1 MPIPDFQT
9 LMLPVLR
16 LAGDRAEHPISE
28 LRERIARDLKLTP
41 DELTEKL
48 KNGTGLFANRL
59 TWAFIYLRRAELL
72 TPAGRGIYRVTD
84 RGIDLLK
91 RNLPK
96 ITVKTLHE
104 YPEISQMYKGG
115 SASKPSVPV
124 SKGQEST
131 LTPEEQLE
139 NSFQV
144 LRDALADEVL
154 EIVKNSSPSAFE
166 RIVVDLLVAMGYG
179 GSLEDPGQVVGKSG
193 DGGIDGTIKQDKLG
207 LDIVYVQAKRWQGH
221 VGSPE
226 VMKFCGGLT
235 AHHANKGVL
244 ITTSHFSKDAF
255 EFIAKI
261 PQKIVLIAGKQLAE
275 LMIQHNVG
283 LAPAKSYTL
292 KRIDQDYF
300 ENL

>member
-1 MPIPDFQT
+1 
-9 LMLPVLR
+9 MLPVLR
-16 LAGDRAEHPISE
+16 IVEDGAEHTIPE
-28 LRERIARDLKLTP
+28 MRQRLAEELKLTP
-41 DELTEKL
+41 DELATKL

-59 TWAFIYLRRAELL
+59 TWALIYLRKAELL
-72 TPAGRGIYRVTD
+72 TLAERGVYRITP
-84 RGIDLLK
+84 RGLDLLK

-104 YPEISQMYKGG
+104 YPEIVRMYPTGRPLVG
-115 SASKPSVPV
+115 SDVAPTKEHET
-124 SKGQEST
+124 K

-139 NSFQV
+139 NSFQL

-154 EIVKNSSPSAFE
+154 EMVKAASPSAFE

-207 LDIVYVQAKRWQGH
+207 LDVVYVQAKRGQDR

-244 ITTSHFSKDAF
+244 ITTSQFSREALDFVTKV
-255 EFIAKI
+255 
-261 PQKIVLIAGKQLAE
+261 PQKIVLIGGEQLAE
-275 LMIQHNVG
+275 LMVQHDVG
-283 LAPAKSYTL
+283 VAATKSYTL